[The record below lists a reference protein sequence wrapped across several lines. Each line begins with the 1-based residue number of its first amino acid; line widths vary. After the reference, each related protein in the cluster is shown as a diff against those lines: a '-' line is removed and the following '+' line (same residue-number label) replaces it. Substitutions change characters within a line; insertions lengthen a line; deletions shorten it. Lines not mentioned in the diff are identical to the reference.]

1 MHEILRRF
9 APQDDRERNSG
20 GTAVYDRPETKVSGR
35 FFDGGSTLFNL
46 SLRYQINDFL
56 NYFSSFR
63 RRMAP
68 VVYTIYLVARIAF
81 PLYLILYGILQ
92 RFAPAYRNV
101 YGFFLWMLAIPAVV
115 PLLVDFGLAFLM
127 HRRSGNR
134 FHDGTVSFEENGIS
148 FSTGEDTE
156 RYAYAEISEV
166 LHSDANLSYYLFLE
180 HEDGELGRQ
189 RFSFIFPERC
199 FTQGEPAA
207 FGPFMADKTGLQVK
221 EIK

>member
-1 MHEILRRF
+1 MF
-9 APQDDRERNSG
+9 
-20 GTAVYDRPETKVSGR
+20 
-35 FFDGGSTLFNL
+35 TLCLN
-46 SLRYQINDFL
+46 YQINDFL

-68 VVYTIYLVARIAF
+68 IVYTVYFAARIAF
-81 PLYLILYGILQ
+81 PLYLILCVILQ
-92 RFAPAYRNV
+92 LLAPAYRNA
-101 YGFFLWMLAIPAVV
+101 YGILFWLLAILAVV
-115 PLLVDFGLAFLM
+115 PPLVDFGLAFFM
-127 HRRSGNR
+127 HRRSGKHFENR
-134 FHDGTVSFEENGIS
+134 TVAFEMNGIS
-148 FSTGEDTE
+148 FSSGEETE
-156 RYAYAEISEV
+156 RYGYGEISEV